1 LCIII
6 HIEIKKNIL
15 KTLCG
20 SALVVLA
27 TFFTSCT
34 DAKKEVAKFA
44 ADFATKVS
52 DNQKDSLLA
61 VWPDVVKADSLALA
75 FSPDASLWRR
85 QIEKDSSKCLLAR
98 EQIL

>member
-1 LCIII
+1 MAQHWLCWP
-6 HIEIKKNIL
+6 HSL
-15 KTLCG
+15 HH
-20 SALVVLA
+20 VRMQ
-27 TFFTSCT
+27 
-34 DAKKEVAKFA
+34 KKEVAKFA

-52 DNQKDSLLA
+52 NNQKDSLLA